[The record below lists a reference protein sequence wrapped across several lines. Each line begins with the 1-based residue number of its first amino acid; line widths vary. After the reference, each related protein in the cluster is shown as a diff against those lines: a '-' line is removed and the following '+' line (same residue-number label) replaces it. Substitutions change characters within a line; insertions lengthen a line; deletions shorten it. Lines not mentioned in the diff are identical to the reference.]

1 MTALSDIQK
10 ALNTIRR
17 ITQAEE
23 EAVRLAALAL
33 LAGVIGDEARD
44 IAKRREPKPKPKRA
58 QPAAPLPRSPKPT
71 VRPAPMPQDKGVQTV
86 PNVQALAPKQAQKP
100 IPPQ

>member
-1 MTALSDIQK
+1 MTALSDIQQ
-10 ALNTIRR
+10 ALNVIRR
-17 ITQAEE
+17 ITQSEE
-23 EAVRLAALAL
+23 QTVRLAALAL
-33 LAGVIGDEARD
+33 LAGVMGDEARD
-44 IAKRREPKPKPKRA
+44 IAKQREPKRKQ
-58 QPAAPLPRSPKPT
+58 QPAVPIPRPPKPT

>member
-1 MTALSDIQK
+1 MTALSDIQQ
-10 ALNTIRR
+10 ALNVIRR
-17 ITQAEE
+17 ITQSEE
-23 EAVRLAALAL
+23 QTVRLAALAL

-44 IAKRREPKPKPKRA
+44 IAKQREPKRKQ
-58 QPAAPLPRSPKPT
+58 QPAVPIPRPPKPT
-71 VRPAPMPQDKGVQTV
+71 VRPAPKQQSDKIQTT

>member
-1 MTALSDIQK
+1 MTALSDIQQ
-10 ALNTIRR
+10 ALNVIRR
-17 ITQAEE
+17 ITQSEE
-23 EAVRLAALAL
+23 QTVRLAALAL

-44 IAKRREPKPKPKRA
+44 IAKQREPKRKQ
-58 QPAAPLPRSPKPT
+58 QPAVPIPRLPKPT
-71 VRPAPMPQDKGVQTV
+71 VRPAPKQQGNQIQTT

>member
-23 EAVRLAALAL
+23 ETVRLAALAL

-44 IAKRREPKPKPKRA
+44 IAKQREPKPKRKQ
-58 QPAAPLPRSPKPT
+58 QPAVPIPRPAKPA
-71 VRPAPMPQDKGVQTV
+71 VRPAPKQQGNQLQTT